1 MSASGEKNGAKAGMG
16 GARGK
21 SELSTGQADAKA
33 ETRTEDGPGAEPGAA
48 AGSATGVEGG
58 AEGKDSTGGT
68 AGDGGAGAGPKPR
81 SVRLVLFSLMIA
93 VLLAML
99 DNMIVGTAMPTI
111 VGELGGLE
119 HLSWVVT
126 AYTLTT
132 AASTPLWGKLGDM
145 FGRKGVFLT
154 SIVLFLAG
162 SMTSGAA
169 QTMSQLIGFRAL
181 QGLGAG
187 GLMVGAMAIM
197 GDLIAPRERGKYMG
211 MMAGVMSLAM
221 IGGPLVGG
229 TLTDHLGWRWAFY
242 INLPLGAI
250 ALAMITSV
258 LHLPK
263 KRTKGRIDYLGAALL
278 TTGITAAV
286 LVTSWGGTEYAWG
299 SGTIIGISV
308 LAVAA
313 LVAFPLVE
321 RRVAE
326 PILPLGVFRNLNFS
340 LVTVIGFLLGFVM
353 FGAMTF
359 LPLFQQSVQGASA
372 TNSGL
377 LLLPVLLPM
386 MIVSVVT
393 GRATTKTGK
402 YRAYPIIGGALIPAG
417 LFLLAQMDVGTAR
430 LTSGLYMAV
439 LGAGMGFLMQLTML
453 IAQNSVELK
462 DMGVASSTTTLFRT
476 IGGSFGV
483 ALMGTVF
490 SGKVEDSMK
499 ESAAAAGGQQGGG
512 SMAKLTEGG
521 AQLDADS
528 LAKLPAKV
536 REAYEHAVASG
547 INGVF
552 LLAGGIALIAFLAAW
567 FIKEVPLKDAE
578 AQKGQPDAGQDPDAV
593 QDISVSSAEEL
604 AATDA
609 PRGAADEEATGPVAD
624 DRTSV
629 RA

>member
-1 MSASGEKNGAKAGMG
+1 MRTTDVPGDLKPDEKGGGSKSG
-16 GARGK
+16 
-21 SELSTGQADAKA
+21 SSTGQD
-33 ETRTEDGPGAEPGAA
+33 E
-48 AGSATGVEGG
+48 SN
-58 AEGKDSTGGT
+58 GT
-68 AGDGGAGAGPKPR
+68 APESAGPKPR
-81 SVRLVLFSLMIA
+81 SMTLVIFSLMIA

-132 AASTPLWGKLGDM
+132 AASTPVWGKLGDL

-154 SIVLFLAG
+154 SIVIFLAG
-162 SMTSGAA
+162 SVTSGAA

-197 GDLIAPRERGKYMG
+197 GDLVPPRERGKYMG

-242 INLPLGAI
+242 INLPLGAV
-250 ALAMITSV
+250 ALAMVGTI

-263 KRTKGRIDYLGAALL
+263 KRSQGRIDYVGAALL
-278 TTGITAAV
+278 TAGITAAV
-286 LVTSWGGTEYAWG
+286 LVTSWGGTEYDWS
-299 SGTIIGISV
+299 SGTILGLAA
-308 LAVAA
+308 LAVVA
-313 LVAFPLVE
+313 LIAFVLVE
-321 RRVAE
+321 RRVDE

-359 LPLFQQSVQGASA
+359 IPLFQQSVQGASA

-386 MIVSVVT
+386 MLVSVVT
-393 GRATTKTGK
+393 GRATTRTGK
-402 YRAYPIIGGALIPAG
+402 YRMYPIAGGVLIPVG
-417 LFLLAQMDVGTAR
+417 LFLLAQMGVGTTR
-430 LTSGLYMAV
+430 FTSGLYMVV

-490 SGKVEDSMK
+490 AGRVEDSMK
-499 ESAAAAGGQQGGG
+499 ESAAAGGQAAGGA
-512 SMAKLTEGG
+512 AKLTEGG
-521 AQLDADS
+521 AQLDAAS
-528 LAKLPAKV
+528 LAKLPAPV
-536 REAYEHAVASG
+536 REAYEHAVSSG
-547 INGVF
+547 THTVF
-552 LLAGGIALIAFLAAW
+552 LMGAAIAVIVFVAAW
-567 FIKEVPLKDAE
+567 FIKEVPLKG
-578 AQKGQPDAGQDPDAV
+578 AQDQQPQ
-593 QDISVSSAEEL
+593 E
-604 AATDA
+604 
-609 PRGAADEEATGPVAD
+609 
-624 DRTSV
+624 
-629 RA
+629 